1 MKRKTVQTKCDVP
14 VRQAFRWDS
23 NNHVQLKL
31 PWLLES
37 QLHGSQRKSYLSA
50 PFFSHLRYEWL
61 VRGRLY
67 MPIYAVN
74 CTTESAIY
82 VMELTVMGWV
92 SIGLKLNL
100 HSWNK
105 WIKVFLM
112 NFKQEK
118 KIDFIYS
125 FVYNIYWVVGGKLY

>member
-1 MKRKTVQTKCDVP
+1 MAHKG
-14 VRQAFRWDS
+14 
-23 NNHVQLKL
+23 NHIC
-31 PWLLES
+31 
-37 QLHGSQRKSYLSA
+37 LHR
-50 PFFSHLRYEWL
+50 FSFIYVTNDLWEDAYIC
-61 VRGRLY
+61 
-67 MPIYAVN
+67 PIYAMKR
-74 CTTESAIY
+74 TTKSAIY
-82 VMELTVMGWV
+82 VMELTIMGWV

-100 HSWNK
+100 PSWNK